1 MTLQKNNQASIRID
15 FKNLDHHLYDNN
27 GTWWI
32 HYTAYP
38 SPVTTQRVRQSLK
51 TKDVV
56 LARQRRDAL
65 FADLFANGKDFK

>member
-1 MTLQKNNQASIRID
+1 MTLKKNQHTSIRID
-15 FKNLDHHLYDNN
+15 TQNPNHHLYDNN

-32 HYTAYP
+32 HYTVYP
-38 SPVTTQRVRQSLK
+38 SLVTTQRFRQSLK

-65 FADLFANGKDFK
+65 FVDLFANGKDFK